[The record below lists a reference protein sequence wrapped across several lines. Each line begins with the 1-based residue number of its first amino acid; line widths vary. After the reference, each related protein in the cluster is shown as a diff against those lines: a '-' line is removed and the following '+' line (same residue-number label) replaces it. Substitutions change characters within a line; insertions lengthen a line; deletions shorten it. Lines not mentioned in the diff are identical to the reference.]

1 MQLSSLFAPPEGCT
15 AVVIFV
21 LTFVDV
27 VRALKFPA
35 ALSLEAVFGQRGQE
49 NLSLPREVT
58 PHKKVSAKTNY
69 AGGP

>member
-15 AVVIFV
+15 AVVLIFV

-27 VRALKFPA
+27 VRALKFPG
-35 ALSLEAVFGQRGQE
+35 ALSLTAVFGQHGQE

-58 PHKKVSAKTNY
+58 PQ
-69 AGGP
+69 